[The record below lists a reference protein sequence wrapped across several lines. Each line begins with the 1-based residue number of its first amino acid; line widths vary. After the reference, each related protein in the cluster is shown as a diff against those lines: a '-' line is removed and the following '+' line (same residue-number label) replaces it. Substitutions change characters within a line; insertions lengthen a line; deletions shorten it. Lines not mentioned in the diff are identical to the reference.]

1 MDEFYDR
8 IGANLHK
15 EGAGVLR
22 KISDEDLQE
31 LKNIFKET
39 GADELQEKIEKF
51 SVKKAEELGYDT
63 DTEEGMQ
70 QYFLDVFKGKI

>member
-1 MDEFYDR
+1 M
-8 IGANLHK
+8 GL
-15 EGAGVLR
+15 G
-22 KISDEDLQE
+22 
-31 LKNIFKET
+31 
-39 GADELQEKIEKF
+39 EKIEKF